1 MYYGEYKAPTR
12 WRPTIPLGATMN
24 RTLVRAWLPRVPARM
39 PRPPWIEELKP
50 PANPTGATAP
60 QLRPVRLI
68 RHPMGREKQQRVSG
82 YYATPMM

>member
-24 RTLVRAWLPRVPARM
+24 RTLVRPGRPRIPAQM

-50 PANPTGATAP
+50 PGNPTAA
-60 QLRPVRLI
+60 QLRPVRLL
-68 RHPMGREKQQRVSG
+68 RHPMGGGKQHRVSG